1 MRFTFA
7 QPAAEAPRRHSL
19 TMWLRRAFD
28 MVVIGAMLFAL
39 IETVS
44 FLRGLAG

>member
-7 QPAAEAPRRHSL
+7 EPVAQIPRRHSL
-19 TMWLRRAFD
+19 LIWLRRAFD
-28 MVVIGAMLFAL
+28 MVVIGAMFFAL

-44 FLRGLAG
+44 FLRGLVG